1 MSQGRIGFIAL
12 FIVAALV
19 GMPLFLPKS
28 NSESNQVEVY
38 SWWTGP
44 GEEEGLAAMV
54 DEFKRENPSVNF
66 INATV
71 SGGAGSNA
79 KAILASRLLANDP
92 PDSYQRHAGLEL
104 EDDVRSGK
112 VADLTSL
119 YDEQGWRKVFPPG
132 LLDSISIGGKIFS
145 VPVNIHRA
153 NLLWYN
159 PKTLREL
166 GISGPPKT
174 WSEFL
179 SQAGTIKKA
188 GKTPIAVGPQWTQK
202 HLLET
207 VLLGELG
214 ADGYDGLWN
223 GKTSWRS
230 DQVAEALDTY
240 TQVLANSDVESA
252 AADWQPQLDRVMS
265 GSAVYAVMGDWVY
278 SYLALTQK
286 LRWQVDY
293 NVTASPGSNGV
304 FSFLSDAF
312 TLPVGARHTALA
324 REWLIECG
332 SRVGQDLFNPR
343 KGSIPA
349 RTDPDTSLY
358 KEYLAWDLS
367 QWRDPKI
374 RIVGSLTHGVVA
386 NNAWNAEIDTALGF
400 LVQDGDVAKFANT
413 VADKYV
419 ETQ

>member
-1 MSQGRIGFIAL
+1 AIVPAVHPSICFRLQHTSFDTFRRPSVTPQPAQTTHQYSRHLIRVDSRSTTGESMSQGRIGFIAL
-12 FIVAALV
+12 LIVAALV
-19 GMPLFLPKS
+19 AMPLYLPS
-28 NSESNQVEVY
+28 SASEGNQVEVY

-54 DEFKRENPSVNF
+54 SEFKRENPSVNF
-66 INATV
+66 VNATV

-132 LLDSISIGGKIFS
+132 LLDSITIEGRIYS

-153 NLLWYN
+153 NLIWYN
-159 PKTLREL
+159 PKTLRAL
-166 GISGPPKT
+166 GIDGPPKT

-179 SQAGTIKKA
+179 SQAAIIKKA
-188 GKTPIAVGPQWTQK
+188 GKTPISVGPQWTQK

-214 ADGYDGLWN
+214 ADGYEGLWN

-230 DQVAEALDTY
+230 DEVATALDTY
-240 TQVLANSDVESA
+240 IQVLANSDVESA

-304 FSFLSDAF
+304 FDFLSDAF
-312 TLPVGARHTALA
+312 TLPVGARHPDMA
-324 REWLIECG
+324 R
-332 SRVGQDLFNPR
+332 
-343 KGSIPA
+343 K
-349 RTDPDTSLY
+349 
-358 KEYLAWDLS
+358 
-367 QWRDPKI
+367 
-374 RIVGSLTHGVVA
+374 
-386 NNAWNAEIDTALGF
+386 
-400 LVQDGDVAKFANT
+400 
-413 VADKYV
+413 
-419 ETQ
+419 

>member
-1 MSQGRIGFIAL
+1 
-12 FIVAALV
+12 
-19 GMPLFLPKS
+19 
-28 NSESNQVEVY
+28 VEVY

-44 GEEEGLAAMV
+44 GEEDGLNAMV
-54 DEFKRENPSVNF
+54 SEFKRENPSRQLRQRHRLRRRRLQRQ
-66 INATV
+66 
-71 SGGAGSNA
+71 GD
-79 KAILASRLLANDP
+79 LASRLLANDP

-119 YDEQGWRKVFPPG
+119 YDEEGWRKVFPPG
-132 LLDSISIGGKIFS
+132 LLDSITIEGKIYS

-153 NLLWYN
+153 NLIWYN
-159 PKTLREL
+159 PKTLRAL
-166 GISGPPKT
+166 GIDGPPKT

-179 SQAGTIKKA
+179 SQAGIIKKA

-214 ADGYDGLWN
+214 ADGYEGLWN

-230 DQVAEALDTY
+230 DEVDHGAGDLHPGAGELRRL
-240 TQVLANSDVESA
+240 VGGRGLAATTGPGDE
-252 AADWQPQLDRVMS
+252 RIR
-265 GSAVYAVMGDWVY
+265 VYAVMGDWVY

-293 NVTASPGSNGV
+293 NVAASPGSNGV

-312 TLPVGARHTALA
+312 TLPVGSRTRTWPASGSSSAAPGSGRTCSTPRRARSPPAPT
-324 REWLIECG
+324 RT
-332 SRVGQDLFNPR
+332 PR
-343 KGSIPA
+343 ST
-349 RTDPDTSLY
+349 RSTSPGT
-358 KEYLAWDLS
+358 WTS
-367 QWRDPKI
+367 GRDPKT

-400 LVQDGDVAKFANT
+400 LVQDGDIAKFANT